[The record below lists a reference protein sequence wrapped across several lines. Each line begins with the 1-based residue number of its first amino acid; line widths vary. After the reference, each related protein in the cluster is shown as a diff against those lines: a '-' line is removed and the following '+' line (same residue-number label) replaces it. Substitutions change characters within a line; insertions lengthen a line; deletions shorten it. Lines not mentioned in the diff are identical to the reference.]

1 MFSTAEKRELSTAIG
16 RFVGDLEPGLLS
28 MSDASAWLADVTRM
42 RSQLASA
49 ELALTAR
56 VAEGREWAREGDRSP
71 AHFLARTAGVSL
83 GEASSKLNAAQ
94 RLRDVPIATQALARG
109 DVSETQFRHI
119 ADAARVAPAAERDL
133 VELAQRE
140 TVTGLRR
147 ECARAKAAGL
157 NAQQIHDGA
166 HATRRLRHRCDD
178 DCAFVL
184 EVRTTAAAGAEVVAA
199 VQHFQQE
206 IFRTARR
213 DGRREAFEAYA
224 ADALVALARAAMSG
238 GPGRKQAKG
247 GSDAKVIVRVDHAAL
262 ARGQAEPGELCEI
275 SGVGPVPVSAVDR
288 LIDEGAFLAAV
299 VTKGVDVLSVAH
311 LGRQFTAH
319 QRTAL
324 EFRDPECTVLG
335 CNRTIGLERDHRTNW
350 ADTHVTRVDDADHL
364 CQHHHDLKTYNGWA
378 LEPGSGKRRMVSP
391 LPGVSPAPPIDHPE
405 LFEMDRSRLI
415 DAGHPE
421 LCDTG

>member
-1 MFSTAEKRELSTAIG
+1 MFSSAEKQELSAAIG
-16 RFVGDLEPGLLS
+16 RFVGQLEPGRLS
-28 MSDASAWLADVTRM
+28 MSDASSWLADVVRM
-42 RSQLASA
+42 RAQLASA

-56 VAEGREWAREGDRSP
+56 VAEGREWARDGDRSA

-83 GEASSKLNAAQ
+83 GEASSKLDAAQ
-94 RLRDVPIATQALARG
+94 HLRDLPFATHALAQG

-157 NAQQIHDGA
+157 NAQQLHDRA
-166 HATRRLRHRCDD
+166 HAGRRLRHRCDEG
-178 DCAFVL
+178 AFVL
-184 EVRTTAAAGAEVVAA
+184 ELRTTTAAGAEVVAA

-206 IFRTARR
+206 VFRTARAQ
-213 DGRREAFEAYA
+213 GRREAFEAYA
-224 ADALVALARAAMSG
+224 ADALVAMARAAMSG

-247 GSDAKVIVRVDHAAL
+247 GSDAKVIVRVDHTAL
-262 ARGQAEPGELCEI
+262 VRGHAEPGELCEI

-288 LIDEGAFLAAV
+288 LLNEGAFLAAV
-299 VTKGVDVLSVAH
+299 ITKGVDVLNVAH

-335 CNRTIGLERDHRTNW
+335 CCRTVGLERDHRTGW

-364 CQHHHDLKTYNGWA
+364 CPHHHDLKTYNGWA
-378 LEPGSGKRRMVSP
+378 LEPGTGKRRMVSP
-391 LPGVSPAPPIDHPE
+391 LAGVGPAPPIDHPE
-405 LFEMDRSRLI
+405 LF
-415 DAGHPE
+415 
-421 LCDTG
+421 DTG